1 MCGALRSAQY
11 DPLVNTQER
20 EKNIKVLD
28 KLLGKETAVLDVK
41 KATNSFI
48 SSEQKESK
56 GKKGSWKGGKGGAG
70 KGGKAGGRKGK

>member
-1 MCGALRSAQY
+1 MITTVQF
-11 DPLVNTQER
+11 DPLVNGEER

-48 SSEQKESK
+48 SNEQTEGKKKKYSSK
-56 GKKGSWKGGKGGAG
+56 GSRGKGGKGR
-70 KGGKAGGRKGK
+70 GGRK